1 MSKLTEAYFKF
12 YHGDEAF
19 EWAESAVDIMYNS
32 GLDNAWKITLELINT
47 APTWN
52 ILSFISAG
60 ELEILCENHGP
71 EIIARLK
78 KEATTNIRVLHAMQC
93 VVLSEENCISDEF
106 YQFLEEQKHRDATKC
121 INMPLRPGFYIDDP

>member
-1 MSKLTEAYFKF
+1 MSELTEAYFKF

-19 EWAESAVDIMYNS
+19 EWAETTVDEIFNS
-32 GLDNAWKITLELINT
+32 GLDNAWNITLELINT
-47 APTWN
+47 APTWAS
-52 ILSFISAG
+52 LSFISAG

-71 EIIARLK
+71 EIIARLM
-78 KEATTNIRVLHAMQC
+78 KEATTNIRMLHAMRC
-93 VVLSEENCISDEF
+93 VTLSEENCISVEF

>member
-19 EWAESAVDIMYNS
+19 EWAEAAVDIMYNS

-47 APTWN
+47 APTWAS
-52 ILSFISAG
+52 LSFVSAG
-60 ELEILCENHGP
+60 ELENVCEYHGV

-78 KEATTNIRVLHAMQC
+78 KEAITNIRVLHAMKC
-93 VVLSEENCISDEF
+93 VLLSKENCIYEEF